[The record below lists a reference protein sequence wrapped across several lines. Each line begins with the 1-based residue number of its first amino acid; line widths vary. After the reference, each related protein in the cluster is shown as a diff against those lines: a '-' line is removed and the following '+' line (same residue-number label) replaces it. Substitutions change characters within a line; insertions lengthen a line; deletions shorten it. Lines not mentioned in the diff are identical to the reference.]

1 VGFRGGPP
9 LPPAVAAGDCV
20 IDVVRSWVRER
31 SPQASHLERT
41 LAWAIELEPDSS
53 EEVRIA
59 ALSHDMERAFPD
71 GSPKWEADR
80 GWQDPLYDTAHTER
94 SARFV
99 GDFLRDHGVPER
111 TVREVVRLILAH
123 ESGGWPDADIVQAAD
138 SLSFLETM
146 GRPVARW
153 VVDRRATAEQAR
165 ARIDHAVKRIRLAPA
180 RDIAATMLPKAMRE
194 FEEELAGG
202 RA

>member
-1 VGFRGGPP
+1 VGFRRRSD
-9 LPPAVAAGDCV
+9 LPSPVPAGDCL
-20 IDVVRSWVRER
+20 IEVVRSWVRER

-41 LAWAIELEPDSS
+41 LAWTLELDPDASD
-53 EEVRIA
+53 EVQIA

-71 GSPKWEADR
+71 GSPQWEAER
-80 GWQDPLYDTAHTER
+80 GWQDALYDTAHTER

-123 ESGGWPDADIVQAAD
+123 ESGGWPEADIVQAAD

-146 GRPVARW
+146 GRPAARW
-153 VVDRRATAEQAR
+153 SLEGRATTEQAR
-165 ARIDHAVKRIRLAPA
+165 ARLDHAVQRIRLAPA
-180 RDIAATMLPKAMRE
+180 RQIAATMLPKAMQE
-194 FEEELAGG
+194 FEEELA
-202 RA
+202 RAGA